1 MCLSPEF
8 FHGRDAL
15 VLAREATGDVE
26 LEHFLKPRH
35 VSLDRLH
42 QMGLLKDD
50 REHFSTADLFPY
62 QVTAQGSAFMLEA
75 EDYQLIFVSRKAVA
89 AFGTFLN
96 RAKRTKMGPR
106 VGFDL
111 VR

>member
-8 FHGRDAL
+8 FDGRDAL
-15 VLAREATGDVE
+15 VLAREAAGDVE

-50 REHFSTADLFPY
+50 REHISTADLF
-62 QVTAQGSAFMLEA
+62 T
-75 EDYQLIFVSRKAVA
+75 
-89 AFGTFLN
+89 
-96 RAKRTKMGPR
+96 
-106 VGFDL
+106 
-111 VR
+111 